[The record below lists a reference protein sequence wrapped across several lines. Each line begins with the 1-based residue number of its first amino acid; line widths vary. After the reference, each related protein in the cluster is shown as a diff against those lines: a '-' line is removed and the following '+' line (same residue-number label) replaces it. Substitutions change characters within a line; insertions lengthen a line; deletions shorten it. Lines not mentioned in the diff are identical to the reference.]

1 MLAAAIVLL
10 TLTISP
16 AIRTKDANFAACK
29 KEMSAQCLTDL
40 GVELAIGARSLP
52 PYMREVEMLAQMGRI
67 EDASALELRILSGK
81 DRPPK
86 NVEAAVN
93 IRLASHRITEA
104 IRRGESL
111 QTAMDATPAVEPGAL
126 WISALDLLGRSP
138 YGASARPK
146 VKPNERTLSIV
157 SNIADAIAILAEN
170 ETENSRT
177 SHLIYAAELQ
187 VALGNRD
194 GAIQLLEALP
204 RTEDPFIFPTEDLV
218 RLVGSQTVL
227 RLYREAGGARPNILL
242 TAASAES
249 ELTLAKG
256 YLERAF
262 SEFSSRDPWPDFRWM
277 ERTVHRAVS
286 LGLDELSLRLA
297 RELVLQ
303 AQTKHSAFPV
313 FPHLDAARAL
323 MAARASEIEIRE
335 SLVLAESFFPRDER
349 AVVRLGVVSGAIVWG
364 SSGLDAQA
372 RREIANLRA
381 RLGDVGAA
389 IQMMDGIDYPVF
401 AWNDM
406 LTSDI
411 PLEHVEAL
419 LGAASDI
426 LSKEEYAY
434 VRAQHA
440 QELLFFGGTE
450 SQRSWALV
458 TATDLLQGQQLNG
471 DRAANIYSSLGRVGR
486 KLNDPSIERLALINM
501 AQVALNSR
509 SFRDLISAGFQWHQ
523 SDLSP

>member
-1 MLAAAIVLL
+1 MLAAVLVLL
-10 TLTISP
+10 TLTNSP
-16 AIRTKDANFAACK
+16 AIRTKDANFTACK
-29 KEMSAQCLTDL
+29 KETSAQCLTGL
-40 GVELAIGARSLP
+40 GVELAMGARSLP
-52 PYMREVEMLAQMGRI
+52 PYMREVGMLAQMGRI

-93 IRLASHRITEA
+93 GRLASHRITEA
-104 IRRGESL
+104 IRHGESL
-111 QTAMDATPAVEPGAL
+111 QTAMDATPALKPGAL

-138 YGASARPK
+138 YGASATPK
-146 VKPNERTLSIV
+146 VKPNDQTRSIV
-157 SNIADAIAILAEN
+157 SNIADTIAILAEN
-170 ETENSRT
+170 ETERSRT

-194 GAIQLLEALP
+194 GAIQFLEALP
-204 RTEDPFIFPTEDLV
+204 RTENPLIFPTEDLV

-227 RLYREAGGARPNILL
+227 RLYREAGGALPNILL
-242 TAASAES
+242 TAAAAEP
-249 ELTLAKG
+249 ELALATE

-262 SEFSSRDPWPDFRWM
+262 SEFSSKDPWPDFSWM
-277 ERTVHRAVS
+277 ERTVNQAAS

-297 RELVLQ
+297 REL
-303 AQTKHSAFPV
+303 AIQTQTEPSAFPV
-313 FPHLDAARAL
+313 FPHLNAARAL
-323 MAARASEIEIRE
+323 MAAGASETEILE
-335 SLVLAESFFPRDER
+335 TLVLAESFFPRDDSEI
-349 AVVRLGVVSGAIVWG
+349 VGVGVVSGAIVWG
-364 SSGLDAQA
+364 GSGLDAQA

-389 IQMMDGIDYPVF
+389 IQMMDGIDEPVF

-411 PLEHVEAL
+411 PLEHLEAL
-419 LGAASDI
+419 LEAASDI
-426 LSKEEYAY
+426 LSKEEHAY
-434 VRAQHA
+434 IRAQHA

-450 SQRSWALV
+450 NQRSWALK

-486 KLNDPSIERLALINM
+486 KLNDPSIESLALINM
-501 AQVALNSR
+501 AHVALNSR
-509 SFRDLISAGFQWHQ
+509 SFRDLIRAGFQWHQ
-523 SDLSP
+523 SDLLP